1 LKIKYGFAKR
11 SFIVFVRNEA
21 IAPSYLVI
29 TAEVDYFVVQ
39 TLNFKLETH
48 TKLPKEAKDKHIE
61 NKKSISIS

>member
-1 LKIKYGFAKR
+1 LKIVWFAKR
-11 SFIVFVRNEA
+11 SFIVFKGT

-48 TKLPKEAKDKHIE
+48 TKQSPKEAKDKHIE
-61 NKKSISIS
+61 KKSILIS